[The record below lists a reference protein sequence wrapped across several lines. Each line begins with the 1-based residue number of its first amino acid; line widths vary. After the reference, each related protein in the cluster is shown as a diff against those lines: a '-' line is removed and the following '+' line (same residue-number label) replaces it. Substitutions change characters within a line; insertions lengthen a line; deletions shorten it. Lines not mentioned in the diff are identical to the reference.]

1 MKKIFLSF
9 FVIVAFAIFATF
21 SRPNVGVGIDRFI
34 TPNVV
39 VIDNSKS
46 SGDIALNSNTPTDPP
61 GSQSTQPVSNPTPKI
76 VKKVTTTTTPTPTPP
91 APKPVGQYR
100 DGTYTGS
107 VADAFYGNIQV
118 RAIIQ
123 GGRLADVVFLQYPN
137 DRSRS
142 ISINTQA
149 MPYLK
154 SEAVSVQSANV
165 NIISGASDSSMA
177 FQESLRVA
185 LAQAIN

>member
-21 SRPNVGVGIDRFI
+21 SRQNNGIGIDKYF
-34 TPNVV
+34 TPNTSIV
-39 VIDNSKS
+39 DNGKS
-46 SGDIALNSNTPTDPP
+46 SGNIALNTNTQADPP
-61 GSQSTQPVSNPTPKI
+61 VQPNPTQPASNPTPKT
-76 VKKVTTTTTPTPTPP
+76 VKKVTTTST
-91 APKPVGQYR
+91 PKPVGQYR

-107 VADAFYGNIQV
+107 AADAFYGNIQV
-118 RAIIQ
+118 QAIIQ

-142 ISINTQA
+142 ININTQA

-154 SEAVSVQSANV
+154 SEAISAQSANV

-177 FQESLRVA
+177 FQESLGTA

>member
-34 TPNVV
+34 APTVA

-46 SGDIALNSNTPTDPP
+46 SGDIALNSNTPADPP
-61 GSQSTQPVSNPTPKI
+61 GSQLTQPVSNPTPKT
-76 VKKVTTTTTPTPTPP
+76 VKKVTTTTT
-91 APKPVGQYR
+91 PKPVGQYR

-107 VADAFYGNIQV
+107 AADAFYGNIQV
-118 RAIIQ
+118 QAIIQ

-142 ISINTQA
+142 ININTQA

-154 SEAVSVQSANV
+154 SEAISTQSANV
-165 NIISGASDSSMA
+165 NIVSGASDSSMA
-177 FQESLRVA
+177 FQESLGVA